1 MKLRITFRLDL
12 SFCITLDFLGLK
24 SVGFAAKTS
33 KRNEKNTSN
42 DVTKYDSRCAQE
54 HTNTVTTVAVHG
66 GKKLCAS
73 GQKRSSASK
82 VPVALQAGLADRHC
96 KFG

>member
-1 MKLRITFRLDL
+1 MKLRITFRLHL
-12 SFCITLDFLGLK
+12 SFALDFLGLK

-42 DVTKYDSRCAQE
+42 DGTKCDSRCAKE

-82 VPVALQAGLADRHC
+82 VPVALQVGLAGRHC